1 MPLLRV
7 YLTSPI
13 ASCVCSLIDN
23 SREPIRNEYSHFLL
37 QKVCFLRREYA
48 DARVT
53 AEVIRTVVTNNRTIP
68 WCNLFINSLFTRCR
82 SSVWYRPRTFFPIET
97 TVKTT
102 LTQQGEHQVQT
113 CTEQECNVQGKK
125 KKLRCASESSVFLVQ
140 LLTLLVLWAS
150 WKELQEQVC
159 FMACPERCAKE
170 LCPKWREVYM
180 IKIIWL
186 TCG

>member
-53 AEVIRTVVTNNRTIP
+53 AEVTRTVVINNRTIP

-97 TVKTT
+97 AVKTT

-125 KKLRCASESSVFLVQ
+125 KIEMRKWVFCFSCPTFNSSCPLGKLERTARTSVFYGL
-140 LLTLLVLWAS
+140 S
-150 WKELQEQVC
+150 RKMC
-159 FMACPERCAKE
+159 ERI
-170 LCPKWREVYM
+170 M
-180 IKIIWL
+180 S
-186 TCG
+186 